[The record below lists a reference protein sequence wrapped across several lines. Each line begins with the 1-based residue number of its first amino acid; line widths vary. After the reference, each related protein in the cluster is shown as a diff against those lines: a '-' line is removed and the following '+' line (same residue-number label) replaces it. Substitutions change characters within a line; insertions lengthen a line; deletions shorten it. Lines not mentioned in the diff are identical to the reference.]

1 MEDIQTGQDNTTHPT
16 DYSVEEIVTV
26 HYRDS
31 KRAAV
36 AFFNGHI
43 EEYKLEQ
50 PMNRTQYN
58 EFHGTHLKK

>member
-1 MEDIQTGQDNTTHPT
+1 MDETAHPT

-43 EEYKLEQ
+43 EEYPLDR
-50 PMNRTQYN
+50 PMNRTEYN
-58 EFHGTHLKK
+58 EFHKTHIKTQ